1 MTVRF
6 GIGAPSALPELLRTA
21 EQADRDGLDHVSIA
35 DHPYGAHA
43 LDAYAAI
50 GFVLARTERISG
62 LVNVTNLPLRPAP
75 ILARTASTLAAASG
89 DRFVLG
95 LGAGGAPDRITAMGG
110 RQQTPREAV
119 EAFEEAM
126 VLIRSL
132 TTPGPAVTS
141 AGPHYPVRGIP
152 PVEAPGLQIW
162 TGSNGPR
169 SLAATGRRADGW
181 IPGHAADWLS
191 EVYKQSR
198 PIIDAAALERGPQAV
213 GCRDDLQLPGRD
225 HRPAAGSHARRRGSV
240 DRRIGRPVGG
250 GADGR
255 GAGARRRGVHVLPPR
270 RRVVRELGE
279 PLGPG
284 DRPGGS
290 GADAAAPG
298 LRPTPTTDQPRSG
311 RRVHAR
317 ARSPIRARSGA

>member
-1 MTVRF
+1 MTVGF

-21 EQADRDGLDHVSIA
+21 DQADRDGLDHLSIA

-50 GFVLARTERISG
+50 AFVLARTERISA

-75 ILARTASTLAAASG
+75 ILARTASTLATASG

-95 LGAGGAPDRITAMGG
+95 LGAGGAPDRIAAMGG

-119 EAFEEAM
+119 DAFEEAM

-141 AGPHYPVRGIP
+141 AGPHYPVQGIP
-152 PVEAPGLQIW
+152 PVAAPGLRIW

-169 SLAATGRRADGW
+169 SLAATGRQADGW

-191 EVYKQSR
+191 EVYRKSR
-198 PIIDAAALERGPQAV
+198 PIIDAAALEV
-213 GCRDDLQLPGRD
+213 GRTASEVATIYNFPGAITDRPLDRTRDDEGRWI
-225 HRPAAGSHARRRGSV
+225 GGSV
-240 DRRIGRPVGG
+240 DQWVEELTGAVLEHGAAGFTYFPRGDASYERSLGRWSQEIAP
-250 GADGR
+250 A
-255 GAGARRRGVHVLPPR
+255 
-270 RRVVRELGE
+270 VREQT
-279 PLGPG
+279 
-284 DRPGGS
+284 R
-290 GADAAAPG
+290 AHAA
-298 LRPTPTTDQPRSG
+298 
-311 RRVHAR
+311 
-317 ARSPIRARSGA
+317 

>member
-6 GIGAPSALPELLRTA
+6 GIGAPPALPELLRTA
-21 EQADRDGLDHVSIA
+21 EQADRDGVDHVSIA

-132 TTPGPAVTS
+132 TTRGPAVTS

-152 PVEAPGLQIW
+152 PIEAPGLQIW

-191 EVYKQSR
+191 EVYQQSR
-198 PIIDAAALERGPQAV
+198 PIIDAAALELGRKPSDVATIYNFPGAITDRPLDRT
-213 GCRDDLQLPGRD
+213 RDDEGRWIGGSVGQWVEELTGAVLE
-225 HRPAAGSHARRRGSV
+225 HGAAGFTYFPRGDASYESSAN
-240 DRRIGRPVGG
+240 RWAQEIAP
-250 GADGR
+250 A
-255 GAGARRRGVHVLPPR
+255 
-270 RRVVRELGE
+270 VREQT
-279 PLGPG
+279 
-284 DRPGGS
+284 RPHQ
-290 GADAAAPG
+290 A
-298 LRPTPTTDQPRSG
+298 
-311 RRVHAR
+311 
-317 ARSPIRARSGA
+317 